1 MTSPKSADRCASMPQ
16 VRSFSVGAAPEA
28 GLLCG
33 SLMTAQDY
41 HFAVGEAAPT
51 PLLLPDME
59 LQPRLDA
66 GKYSDARLQKP
77 NWILVVPV
85 KKIVD
90 APEHG
95 PLPAEIET
103 RRDIHRDISGRV
115 EARDRKV
122 TVAVH
127 PVAHREQVQVEPQR
141 LRHLPIR
148 IQRALVPGTAQQL
161 LLQQVIG
168 RLGVGVIEAQGE
180 PPRGLT
186 SDEALDA
193 VRGGTADVGPG
204 GRGHVRRDQVADAV
218 VVVGG
223 ADAQPVA
230 GQALL
235 DPGVITDAALGPQLR
250 IGEEKKLREVLEQL
264 A

>member
-1 MTSPKSADRCASMPQ
+1 MTSPTSADRCASMPQ

-51 PLLLPDME
+51 PLLPPDME

-103 RRDIHRDISGRV
+103 RRDIHRDIPGRIQ
-115 EARDRKV
+115 ARDRKIA
-122 TVAVH
+122 VAVH
-127 PVAHREQVQVEPQR
+127 PATHRQNAGVER
-141 LRHLPIR
+141 SEERR
-148 IQRALVPGTAQQL
+148 
-161 LLQQVIG
+161 
-168 RLGVGVIEAQGE
+168 VGKECRSRWS
-180 PPRGLT
+180 PY
-186 SDEALDA
+186 
-193 VRGGTADVGPG
+193 
-204 GRGHVRRDQVADAV
+204 H
-218 VVVGG
+218 
-223 ADAQPVA
+223 
-230 GQALL
+230 
-235 DPGVITDAALGPQLR
+235 
-250 IGEEKKLREVLEQL
+250 
-264 A
+264 